1 MTELVVSNVQKWLGG
16 LQILKGAS
24 FTAQRGSIVALLG
37 ASGSGKTTLLRCVA
51 GLEQPEIGQIVIGGK
66 AVLDGDRKIALP
78 PEQRNIG
85 LVFQS
90 YALWPHRTVKEN
102 VGYGLKLRN
111 VAQADIE
118 RRVQA
123 ILERM
128 GLGHLA
134 DRFPSQLSGGQQQR
148 VAICRALVY
157 EPRVLLLDEPLS
169 NLDAKLR
176 EEARYWIR
184 KLILE
189 LEICAILVTHD
200 QSEALAAADNILLLQ
215 DGRIVQQGGPQEI
228 YANPNSFYSAD
239 FLGANNIVEAKVK
252 AVDGKAAVIGGD
264 DWSLDGTVREAAG
277 LTASQDARAV
287 IRVERISVSD
297 QPATGGIEM
306 NLDDSIYLGDRWEY
320 RLSRGDFVA
329 RAHGVR
335 QLASGRSGRT
345 SPRKASGCFRQAGN
359 SRPPVCG
366 RRSSSAAAAIR
377 R

>member
-1 MTELVVSNVQKWLGG
+1 MTELVVNNVQKWLGG

-24 FTAQRGSIVALLG
+24 FTAERGSIVALLG
-37 ASGSGKTTLLRCVA
+37 ASGSGKTTLLRCIA
-51 GLEQPEIGQIVIGGK
+51 GLEQPEIGTIVIGGK
-66 AVLDGDRKIALP
+66 TVLDGDKKLALP

-111 VAQADIE
+111 VSPVDIGK
-118 RRVQA
+118 RVQA
-123 ILERM
+123 ILDRM

-134 DRFPSQLSGGQQQR
+134 DRYPSQLSGGQQQR

-184 KLILE
+184 KLILD
-189 LEICAILVTHD
+189 LQICAILVTHD
-200 QSEALAAADNILLLQ
+200 QGEALAAADNILLLQ

-228 YANPNSFYSAD
+228 YSNPNSFYSAD
-239 FLGANNIVEAKVK
+239 FLGANNIVSGKVQT
-252 AVDGKAAVIGGD
+252 VDGKSAVIGGNG
-264 DWSLDGTVREAAG
+264 WSLNGTVREASG
-277 LTASQDARAV
+277 LGQSQDARAV
-287 IRVERISVSD
+287 IRVEQIKVSD
-297 QPATGGIEM
+297 TPATDGIEM
-306 NLDDSIYLGDRWEY
+306 QLDDSIYLGDRWEY

-329 RAHGVR
+329 KAHGTKRMATGKVWA
-335 QLASGRSGRT
+335 QIPQESIWVFSDA
-345 SPRKASGCFRQAGN
+345 RK
-359 SRPPVCG
+359 
-366 RRSSSAAAAIR
+366 
-377 R
+377 

>member
-1 MTELVVSNVQKWLGG
+1 MTELVVNNIEKWLGG

-24 FTAQRGSIVALLG
+24 FTAKKGSIVALLG

-51 GLEQPEIGQIVIGGK
+51 GLEQPEVGTIVIGGK
-66 AVLDGDRKIALP
+66 TVLDGEKKLALP

-102 VGYGLKLRN
+102 VGYGLKLRG
-111 VAQADIE
+111 VDATEIGK
-118 RRVQA
+118 RVQA
-123 ILERM
+123 ILDRM

-184 KLILE
+184 KLILD

-200 QSEALAAADNILLLQ
+200 QGEALAAADNILLLQ

-228 YANPNSFYSAD
+228 YSNPNSFYAAD
-239 FLGANNIVEAKVK
+239 FLGANNIVKAKVQT
-252 AVDGKAAVIGGD
+252 VDGKATIIGGEG
-264 DWSLDGTVREAAG
+264 WSLNGTIRESAG
-277 LTASQDARAV
+277 IGPSQDARAV
-287 IRVERISVSD
+287 IRVEQIRVSD
-297 QPATGGIEM
+297 VAASDSIEM

-320 RLSRGDFVA
+320 RLRRGDFVA
-329 RAHGVR
+329 KAHGSKQIPTGRVW
-335 QLASGRSGRT
+335 AHIPPEAVWVFSGT
-345 SPRKASGCFRQAGN
+345 QK
-359 SRPPVCG
+359 
-366 RRSSSAAAAIR
+366 
-377 R
+377 

>member
-51 GLEQPEIGQIVIGGK
+51 GLEQPEVGQIVIGGK
-66 AVLDGDRKIALP
+66 TVLDGENKLALP

-102 VGYGLKLRN
+102 VGYGLKLRG
-111 VAQADIE
+111 VAQADLE

-184 KLILE
+184 KLILD

-228 YANPNSFYSAD
+228 YSNPNSFYSAD
-239 FLGANNIVEAKVK
+239 FLGANNIVKAKVK
-252 AVDGKAAVIGGD
+252 TVEGRAAVIGGD
-264 DWSLDGTVREAAG
+264 NWSLDGTVREASG
-277 LTASQDARAV
+277 LSASQDARAV
-287 IRVERISVSD
+287 IRVEQISVSD
-297 QPATGGIEM
+297 QPDANALEM

-320 RLSRGDFVA
+320 RLRRGDFVA
-329 RAHGVR
+329 KAHGAK
-335 QLASGRSGRT
+335 QLSSGTVWARIPPESVWVF
-345 SPRKASGCFRQAGN
+345 SAGQQ
-359 SRPPVCG
+359 
-366 RRSSSAAAAIR
+366 
-377 R
+377 

>member
-1 MTELVVSNVQKWLGG
+1 MTELVVNNVQKWLGG

-24 FTAQRGSIVALLG
+24 FTAEKGSIVALLG

-51 GLEQPEIGQIVIGGK
+51 GLEQPEVGTIVIGGK
-66 AVLDGDRKIALP
+66 TVLDGDKKLALP

-102 VGYGLKLRN
+102 VGYGLKLRGVN
-111 VAQADIE
+111 ATDIGK
-118 RRVQA
+118 RVQA
-123 ILERM
+123 ILDRM

-184 KLILE
+184 NLILD
-189 LEICAILVTHD
+189 LQICAILVTHD
-200 QSEALAAADNILLLQ
+200 QGEALAAADNILLLQ

-228 YANPNSFYSAD
+228 YSNPNSFYSAD
-239 FLGANNIVEAKVK
+239 FLGANNIVKGKVQT
-252 AVDGKAAVIGGD
+252 VNGKTAVIGGD
-264 DWSLDGTVREAAG
+264 GWALNGTLREG
-277 LTASQDARAV
+277 SGVGPTEDARVV
-287 IRVERISVSD
+287 IRVEQIKVTD
-297 QPATGGIEM
+297 APANDAIEM
-306 NLDDSIYLGDRWEY
+306 QLDDSIYLGDRWEY
-320 RLSRGDFVA
+320 RLRRGDFVA
-329 RAHGVR
+329 KAHGSK
-335 QLASGRSGRT
+335 QLPTGKVWAHI
-345 SPRKASGCFRQAGN
+345 
-359 SRPPVCG
+359 PPESVWVF
-366 RRSSSAAAAIR
+366 SAAQK
-377 R
+377 